1 MTKNVL
7 PVYLQ
12 YKTVELQV
20 RTLQMY
26 YIIHFSTFWC
36 IYISIVS
43 FQPLIKKGII
53 HHRKSHGFCI
63 GGKWSNLGGF
73 K

>member
-36 IYISIVS
+36 IYISIYFNS
-43 FQPLIKKGII
+43 FIPTIDKKRYYTPPQISWI
-53 HHRKSHGFCI
+53 LHRSEME
-63 GGKWSNLGGF
+63 
-73 K
+73 